1 VAEDSIELERV
12 RVRYDRRDGA
22 FRLTSSDSRLKGRS
36 FRLTLSKGSDAV
48 DSLMDVFEEEGILSA
63 EDRIPTV
70 VQLRELA
77 GLSQEVDE
85 YSLTGQERPFQD
97 SRLVFSVGQHMGG
110 AAMSVDL
117 SYSPHTLITGKP
129 GTGKTQ
135 TLRIFLKRAR
145 ELALANKASL
155 LILNSSQS
163 DGSKYATLAKLTGIL
178 KARIEI
184 LQQTGARDS
193 RDYEAR
199 VGTMAPL
206 FVFVDG
212 LDRVKRSDWLPEL
225 LSFGETVGIY
235 LFATVNSVMDIPR
248 FADDY
253 TLLNIGRR
261 IEMGLPSVGS
271 PGSTLSK
278 RLFDSL
284 GRGTIGTNGFPAELV
299 QFADLSGDKDG
310 RALERMLP

>member
-1 VAEDSIELERV
+1 MAEDSIDLERV

-22 FRLTSSDSRLKGRS
+22 FRLTSADPRLKGRS

-48 DSLMDVFEEEGILSA
+48 DSLMDVFEEAGILSS
-63 EDRIPTV
+63 EDRIPSV
-70 VQLRELA
+70 VRLRELA

-85 YSLTGQERPFQD
+85 YSLTGQERPVQD
-97 SRLVFSVGQHMGG
+97 SRLVFPVGQHMGG

-117 SYSPHTLITGKP
+117 GYSPHTLITGEAK
-129 GTGKTQ
+129 TGKTQ
-135 TLRIFLKRAR
+135 TLRIFARRAR
-145 ELALANKASL
+145 ELGLAREASI
-155 LILNSSQS
+155 LIVNSSQS
-163 DGSKYATLAKLTGIL
+163 DGSKYATLGKLTSTL
-178 KARIEI
+178 KARILM

-212 LDRVKRSDWLPEL
+212 LDRVKHSDWLPEL
-225 LSFGETVGIY
+225 LSFGATVGIY

-253 TLLNIGRR
+253 TLLHIGRR

-284 GRGTIGTNGFPAELV
+284 GRGTISTDGFAAELV
-299 QFADLSGDKDG
+299 QFADTSRDQDG
-310 RALERMLP
+310 AALRKMLP